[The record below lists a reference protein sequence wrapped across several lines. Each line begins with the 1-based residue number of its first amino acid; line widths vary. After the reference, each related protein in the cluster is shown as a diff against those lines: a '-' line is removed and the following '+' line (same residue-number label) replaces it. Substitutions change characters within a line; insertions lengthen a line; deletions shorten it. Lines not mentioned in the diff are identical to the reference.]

1 MKTSTIILI
10 LVGFGMSGCSPFGG
24 DSFINQIGRSL
35 VPTVQTK
42 TSTELVSGGTQ
53 ELDATPDS
61 GAPVGYKVSVSLGN
75 QFSQS
80 SIYTNE
86 GGYRV
91 YTTVQGNE

>member
-1 MKTSTIILI
+1 MKTTLKIIFVSL
-10 LVGFGMSGCSPFGG
+10 LLSGCSPFGG

-53 ELDATPDS
+53 ELEAVPDA
-61 GAPVGYKVSVSLGN
+61 GAPAGYKVSVSLGN

-80 SIYTNE
+80 SVTTLE